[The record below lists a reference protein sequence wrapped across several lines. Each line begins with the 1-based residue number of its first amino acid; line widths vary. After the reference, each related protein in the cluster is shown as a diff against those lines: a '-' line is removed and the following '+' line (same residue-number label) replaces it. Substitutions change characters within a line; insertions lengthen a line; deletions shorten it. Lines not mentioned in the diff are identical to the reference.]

1 MFPKTFRFHCNRN
14 NPTCSDLKEFFFK
27 MTLDMH
33 IEQMLIAYIKSDD
46 MFTLLNP
53 VPYRR
58 RFVAGG

>member
-1 MFPKTFRFHCNRN
+1 
-14 NPTCSDLKEFFFK
+14 

-58 RFVAGG
+58 RFVAGGWNLP